1 MKFSHTLSLNSNPDW
16 ENHYIDYAG
25 LKKVIHEV
33 QSEAQVLPTHDHDH
47 EHDHAGDDD
56 EEEDRKEHL
65 RQTFLSKLTPM
76 VSGVRLFYDRKKGEL
91 DIEMARLQPLLER
104 SSSYFSLASLDAYET
119 TPLNSN
125 SNSSNSSSSKLKL
138 KLKSATSL
146 ANNVHVNLEDQRREI
161 CDMFTQ
167 YHNLKQYADL
177 NCTAVR
183 KILKKYD
190 KTLLDNLKETHYLES
205 LKLMLPF
212 WDGNTP
218 ELDRSIQTLQT
229 YFAHFYCNDNQKEAQ
244 RQLQLMVRE
253 VITFQ
258 RHSVWLDVIQDQRKN
273 EAVTI
278 RDATLP
284 KDGHAQHPLLLDNKS
299 KSLLLQLPL
308 SLSPNAMIGTGAF
321 LLFFAIILW
330 PLSIFDNDND
340 NDNDNFNDTQRNAL
354 AMFVLVSIL
363 WAAETL
369 PLFVTSMLVPFL
381 AVVLRVIQVDG
392 VRLDAVSASRHV
404 FGAMFSH
411 VIMLLLGG
419 FSIAAAL
426 SKHNIAQLMASCISR
441 QCGSDIRTVLLV
453 NMVIAT
459 ASSMWI
465 SNVAAPV
472 LCYSL
477 LSPILKAT
485 TANTSRALFGTAQ
498 RIQAEQDYRL
508 CRALVMGIA
517 LASNVGG
524 MASPISSPQNLF
536 AIEYTPIGWLAW
548 FSVSIPLCIVL
559 NLLLWLWLIVVFDLP
574 RETDSAAVQY
584 ALQRDRQSSSMDPF
598 TMKQYHVMAVSIG
611 TVLLWC
617 ASVNLSSFTGQMG
630 ILGIVP
636 FCLFFGSGL
645 LTKEDLNSFLWSVV
659 ILAQGGLVLGEAV
672 KTSGLLDVIAENIAL
687 FIEQRKLSLWA
698 TLCIFSCLIL
708 VCTTFVSHTVGA
720 IVVIPIVEAV
730 GSQMQPIPHA
740 KELVFVSALACSAA
754 MGLPV
759 SGFPNMT
766 AVSVEDRLGNRYLT
780 TRDFIK
786 YAIPASLI
794 SWAVIVTLGYWL
806 VSLAVQIRT

>member
-16 ENHYIDYAG
+16 EKHYIDYAG

-33 QSEAQVLPTHDHDH
+33 QSEGPTLPG
-47 EHDHAGDDD
+47 EASD
-56 EEEDRKEHL
+56 EEDHTEHL
-65 RQTFLSKLTPM
+65 RQIFLSKLTPM

-91 DIEMARLQPLLER
+91 DMEMARLQPMLER
-104 SSSYFSLASLDAYET
+104 SSSYFSLASLDET
-119 TPLNSN
+119 TPLNPSN
-125 SNSSNSSSSKLKL
+125 SII
-138 KLKSATSL
+138 KLKSTTSL
-146 ANNVHVNLEDQRREI
+146 ATKVNLEDQRREI

-190 KTLLDNLKETHYLES
+190 KTLLDNIKETHLAS
-205 LKLMLPF
+205 LQLLLPF
-212 WDGNTP
+212 WDGNMP
-218 ELDRSIQTLQT
+218 ELDRSMQTLQT

-273 EAVTI
+273 EAVMI
-278 RDATLP
+278 RDATLA
-284 KDGHAQHPLLLDNKS
+284 KDGHAQHPLLWEKNN
-299 KSLLLQLPL
+299 KSLLQQLPV
-308 SLSPNAMIGTGAF
+308 SLSPNTMIGTSAF
-321 LLFFAIILW
+321 LLFLAIILW
-330 PLSIFDNDND
+330 PYPIFDNGND
-340 NDNDNFNDTQRNAL
+340 NNNDSYNDTQRNAL

-369 PLFVTSMLVPFL
+369 PLFVTAMLVPFL
-381 AVVLRVIQVDG
+381 AVVLRVIRVDG

-441 QCGSDIRTVLLV
+441 RCGSDIRTVLLV
-453 NMVIAT
+453 NMTIAT
-459 ASSMWI
+459 VASMWI

-485 TANTSRALFGTAQ
+485 TANTSRAVFGTAQ

-548 FSVSIPLCIVL
+548 FTVSIPLCMVL

-574 RETDSAAVQY
+574 RATDSAAVQY

-598 TMKQYHVMAVSIG
+598 TMEQYHVMAVSVG

-617 ASVNLSSFTGQMG
+617 ASVNLSSITGQMG

-659 ILAQGGLVLGEAV
+659 ILAMGGLVLGEAV
-672 KTSGLLDVIAENIAL
+672 KTSGLLDVIAESIAL
-687 FIEQRKLSLWA
+687 FIENRKLSLWA

-708 VCTTFVSHTVGA
+708 TCTTFVSHTVGA

-780 TRDFIK
+780 TGDFIK

-806 VSLAVQIRT
+806 VIMAVHIHR